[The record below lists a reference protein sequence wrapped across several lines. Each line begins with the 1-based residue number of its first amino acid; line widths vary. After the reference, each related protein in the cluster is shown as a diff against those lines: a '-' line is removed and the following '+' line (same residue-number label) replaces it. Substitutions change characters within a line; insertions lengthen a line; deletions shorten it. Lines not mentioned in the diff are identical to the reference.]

1 MGEFVENN
9 EQPTAVAL
17 PNCEQFYLDND
28 QGEKYLI
35 QVSWPLNWRDGPAS
49 ARKPLPI
56 MYATSEISKRPRLLT
71 SSR

>member
-1 MGEFVENN
+1 MGEFVENSN
-9 EQPTAVAL
+9 QPTPVAL
-17 PNCEQFYLDND
+17 PNSEQFYLDND

-56 MYATSEISKRPRLLT
+56 MYVTSQKVKKPSLLT

>member
-1 MGEFVENN
+1 MGEFVENSN
-9 EQPTAVAL
+9 QPTPVAL
-17 PNCEQFYLDND
+17 PNSEQFYLDND

-56 MYATSEISKRPRLLT
+56 MYVTSENVKKPSLLT